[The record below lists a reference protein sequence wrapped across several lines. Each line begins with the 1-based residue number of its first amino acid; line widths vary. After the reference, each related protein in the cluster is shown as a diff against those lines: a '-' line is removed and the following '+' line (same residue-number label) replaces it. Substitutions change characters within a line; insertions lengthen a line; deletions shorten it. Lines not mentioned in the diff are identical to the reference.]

1 MNKFLVLAVAGL
13 VALSSVTKA
22 QAYTV
27 NGHAASKAEV
37 QFLASYNA
45 PDGRWMVD
53 GFGMS
58 QLSDEHPAVGV
69 QISTPKCWYVLDVK
83 LCD

>member
-1 MNKFLVLAVAGL
+1 LASQKRPQSHHPAN
-13 VALSSVTKA
+13 AQSVTKA

-27 NGHAASKAEV
+27 NGHTASKAEV

-45 PDGRWMVD
+45 PDGHWVVD

-58 QLSDEHPAVGV
+58 QVSNEHPAARCTCT
-69 QISTPKCWYVLDVK
+69 SA
-83 LCD
+83 

>member
-27 NGHAASKAEV
+27 NGHTASKAEV
-37 QFLASYNA
+37 QYLASYNA
-45 PDGRWMVD
+45 PDGRWIVD

-58 QLSDEHPAVGV
+58 QVSNEHPAAAVLT
-69 QISTPKCWYVLDVK
+69 STPKCWYVLDVR

>member
-13 VALSSVTKA
+13 VALSSVTRA

-27 NGHAASKAEV
+27 NGHEASKAEV

-45 PDGRWMVD
+45 PGGRWMVD

-58 QLSDEHPAVGV
+58 QVSDEHPAAAVLT
-69 QISTPKCWYVLDVK
+69 STPKCWYVLDVR

>member
-1 MNKFLVLAVAGL
+1 MNKFLVLVVAGL

-22 QAYTV
+22 HAYTV

-37 QFLASYNA
+37 QFLTSYNA
-45 PDGRWMVD
+45 HDGRWQVD
-53 GFGMS
+53 GFGMP
-58 QLSDEHPAVGV
+58 QVSDEHPAAVV
-69 QISTPKCWYVLDVK
+69 QTSTPKCWYVLDVR

>member
-27 NGHAASKAEV
+27 NGHAASKAEI

-45 PDGRWMVD
+45 ADGRWMVD
-53 GFGMS
+53 GFGIN
-58 QLSDEHPAVGV
+58 EHPAAAV
-69 QISTPKCWYVLDVK
+69 QTSTPKCWYVLDVK